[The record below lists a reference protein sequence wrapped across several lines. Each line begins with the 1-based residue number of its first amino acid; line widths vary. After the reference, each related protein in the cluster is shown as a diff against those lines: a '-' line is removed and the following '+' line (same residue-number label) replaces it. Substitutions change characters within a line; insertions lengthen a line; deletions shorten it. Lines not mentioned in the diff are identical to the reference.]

1 MFDSLSNRELAAI
14 ERILHKREYQPNE
27 VIFRQDEPGMGM
39 YIVES
44 GTVRIV
50 SEGRAVD
57 MSEVLEGEVFGEIS
71 LLDEAPRSASAI
83 AKTACTLFGFFQPD
97 LFALIDRNPT
107 LGVKIVIRL
116 ARIMGTR
123 VRHANESMQLLVDE
137 IQKLKT
143 RAAERSE

>member
-1 MFDSLSNRELAAI
+1 
-14 ERILHKREYQPNE
+14 
-27 VIFRQDEPGMGM
+27 MGM